1 MSNINALKSRR
12 SEYVLSKNVQMND
25 AAIEGMVK
33 DVLTYTP
40 SAFNAQSQR
49 ILLLL
54 GDEHDTLWDQLIEI
68 MKGIVEGDQFEKTKD
83 KINGFKNAYGTVL
96 FYEDMS
102 VIEDL
107 QSRFPLYKDNF
118 SKWSLEQ
125 NGMLQS
131 NVWVE
136 LRANGLGAS
145 LQHYNELID
154 EYLKKTYDLPKKWA
168 LRAQMPFGE
177 ITIQSDDK
185 PKMDINKRFIL
196 KK

>member
-177 ITIQSDDK
+177 IIKQSDEK
-185 PKMDINKRFIL
+185 PKMDISKRFLL